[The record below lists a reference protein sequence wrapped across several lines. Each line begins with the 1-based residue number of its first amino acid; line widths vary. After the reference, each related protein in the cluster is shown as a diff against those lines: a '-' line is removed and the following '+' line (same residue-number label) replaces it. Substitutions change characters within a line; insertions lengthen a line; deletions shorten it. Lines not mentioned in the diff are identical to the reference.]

1 MTKYLPLRKHLE
13 SRPEAETETSLSFAR
28 IEGIIRDSLPAS
40 SRKYREWW
48 ANESRGSH
56 VQARAWLEAGW
67 IVESVNLTD
76 QTVVFA
82 RGRQRNAAD

>member
-1 MTKYLPLRKHLE
+1 MTKYLPLREHLE

-28 IEGIIRDSLPAS
+28 VEGIIGDTLPAS

-56 VQARAWLEAGW
+56 VQAKAWLEAGW
-67 IVESVNLTD
+67 MVESVNLRG
-76 QTVVFA
+76 QTVTFA
-82 RGRQRNAAD
+82 RQRRSSPAG